1 MEPISINVKIEA
13 NQNENYHILNI
24 ETTNNNE
31 GDQRVER
38 FNSTKSFR
46 SRTQSKARLKAFS
59 KK

>member
-24 ETTNNNE
+24 ETTNND